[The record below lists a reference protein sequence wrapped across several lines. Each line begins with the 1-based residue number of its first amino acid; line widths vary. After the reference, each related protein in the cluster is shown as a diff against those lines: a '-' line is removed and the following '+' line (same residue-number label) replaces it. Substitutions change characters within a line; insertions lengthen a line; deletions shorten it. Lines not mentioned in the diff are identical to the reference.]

1 MVAIPSGQQIKNAIT
16 DAVPKVRAVPII
28 ANIERILQ
36 PVTDFIR
43 GNPIVST
50 AIVGAGT
57 TGLIAGAAIIRK
69 RRKAPKKKA
78 KRKKVPKRKKK
89 ARRRKKKTKAQLR
102 NMRLKN
108 LAKARR
114 ARRKGKKRIIR
125 GRGLGTH
132 EIRHSGRSTKGK
144 FKVVKF
150 KDKRTG
156 KIVRFK
162 ARR

>member
-1 MVAIPSGQQIKNAIT
+1 MVSSQLSALIPKIRGS
-16 DAVPKVRAVPII
+16 PIV

-57 TGLIAGAAIIRK
+57 TGLVAAAAVIR
-69 RRKAPKKKA
+69 RPSRST
-78 KRKKVPKRKKK
+78 
-89 ARRRKKKTKAQLR
+89 KKKTKKKTTR
-102 NMRLKN
+102 KSS
-108 LAKARR
+108 KKRR
-114 ARRKGKKRIIR
+114 TSKRKKRGKKRIIR

-132 EIRHSGRSTKGK
+132 EIRHSGKRTKGK
-144 FKVVKF
+144 FKVVSFRNK
-150 KDKRTG
+150 KTG

-162 ARR
+162 AKR